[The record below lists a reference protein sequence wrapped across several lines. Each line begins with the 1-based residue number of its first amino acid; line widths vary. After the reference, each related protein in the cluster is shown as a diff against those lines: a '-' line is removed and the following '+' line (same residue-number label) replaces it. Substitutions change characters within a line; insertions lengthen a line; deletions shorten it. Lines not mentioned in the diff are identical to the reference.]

1 MPTFYFSS
9 IFFYYWLHKQS
20 KNSWKCYEVYLG
32 ILWRVGKKQKRNG
45 VYMPSPHPVLW
56 IHVWLN
62 LSYQSLLIAA
72 LNSFALWKRGK
83 TSIIM
88 WPGKVFG
95 TLYYLLCKQ
104 VTGCKSTFGPGCI
117 LIKRYQDLENQTGCS
132 FSITPKWKVETDSSK
147 RSFKDNWNLT
157 LHFRKSQST
166 GFTSTLCHTQ
176 FWPEE
181 LFWNPPTSEAHAAYS
196 IYIHI

>member
-1 MPTFYFSS
+1 MA
-9 IFFYYWLHKQS
+9 
-20 KNSWKCYEVYLG
+20 
-32 ILWRVGKKQKRNG
+32 
-45 VYMPSPHPVLW
+45 SPHPSLW
-56 IHVWLN
+56 IHAWLN

-72 LNSFALWKRGK
+72 LNSFALWKRGIR
-83 TSIIM
+83 SIM

-104 VTGCKSTFGPGCI
+104 VMGCKSTFGPGCI

-132 FSITPKWKVETDSSK
+132 FSITAKWKVEQTQA
-147 RSFKDNWNLT
+147 RGRLRTTGVLT
-157 LHFRKSQST
+157 LHFLKSQRT

-176 FWPEE
+176 LWLEE

-196 IYIHI
+196 IYMYIYIYMHTRS